1 MVTFFIIL
9 ENIWLNLSVLSCQA
23 RICVAGLEGEFVIG

>member
-9 ENIWLNLSVLSCQA
+9 ENIWLNLSALSYQA
-23 RICVAGLEGEFVIG
+23 RICVARLEGEFVIE